1 MLSVASYDRTYVELC
16 RGRIAA
22 AVEAYQAQVGG
33 KAQPVFEHE
42 FCKAMVMALDHYFD
56 HRARGQEGK
65 DGNALNEVRML
76 CNSFMQGDGE
86 LLTDST
92 IRYDPTKSALGLS
105 IGHEIVLT
113 AAGFARLAE
122 AFFAEIEKRY
132 P

>member
-22 AVEAYQAQVGG
+22 AVEAYQAQVVG
-33 KAQPVFEHE
+33 KALPAFEHE
-42 FCKAMVMALDHYFD
+42 FFKALVMALDHYFD

-76 CNSFMQGDGE
+76 CGSFMHGDGK
-86 LLTDST
+86 LMADST
-92 IRYDPTKSALGLS
+92 IKYDPAKSALGLS
-105 IGHEIVLT
+105 IGDEIVLT
-113 AAGFARLAE
+113 EAGFAKLSE
-122 AFFAEIEKRY
+122 AFFTQIEKRY